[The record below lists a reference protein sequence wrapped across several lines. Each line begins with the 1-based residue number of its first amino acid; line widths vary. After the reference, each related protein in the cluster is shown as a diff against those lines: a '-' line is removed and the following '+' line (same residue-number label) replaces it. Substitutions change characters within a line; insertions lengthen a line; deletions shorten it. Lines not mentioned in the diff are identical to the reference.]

1 MQSHKNIKLTK
12 NASFDPF
19 TSGGGGGGFEIKIK
33 KFKDKRVVTLGSL
46 EERSSTRA

>member
-12 NASFDPF
+12 NVSSIP
-19 TSGGGGGGFEIKIK
+19 SPVGGGSFEIKIK

>member
-19 TSGGGGGGFEIKIK
+19 TSGGGWGDFKIKIENLKTK
-33 KFKDKRVVTLGSL
+33 KVVT
-46 EERSSTRA
+46 